1 MPASRIANDGRARG
15 VFEPEREAASDAPGG
30 PITQLGIARAGVG
43 YARGMLLVIDVGN
56 SHVTVGRAESG
67 ALVSSRRAATRPSAT
82 TDELEILLE
91 DLLGLDGSGLAGIVA
106 VAVASSVPALEE
118 AFAAIAKRRGI
129 PCAIAG
135 AGTIPMAIDVERPGE
150 VGPDRLV
157 NAYAAVH
164 LLGAPAVVVDCGTA
178 TTFDAVDARGAFV
191 GGAIAPGLQLGLEAL
206 ATRTAR
212 LPLID
217 LRAPDVTLGRDTASA
232 IRVGA
237 VLGHQTMIEGIL
249 GRMRRDLA
257 ADAGIAPHQVR
268 AILTGGLSRLP
279 WARAIEGLDGIDPD
293 LTLKG
298 LIHFHRAVTGDE
310 GGA

>member
-1 MPASRIANDGRARG
+1 
-15 VFEPEREAASDAPGG
+15 
-30 PITQLGIARAGVG
+30 
-43 YARGMLLVIDVGN
+43 MLLVIDVGN

-67 ALVSSRRAATRPSAT
+67 ALVSSRRAATRPGAT
-82 TDELEILLE
+82 TDELEILL
-91 DLLGLDGSGLAGIVA
+91 DGLLGLDGGGLAGIAA

-118 AFAAIAKRRGI
+118 AFAAIAERRGI

-135 AGTIPMAIDVERPGE
+135 AGTIPMTIDVERPGE
-150 VGPDRLV
+150 VGPDRLI

-164 LLGAPAVVVDCGTA
+164 LLGTPAVVVDCGT
-178 TTFDAVDARGAFV
+178 FV

>member
-1 MPASRIANDGRARG
+1 
-15 VFEPEREAASDAPGG
+15 
-30 PITQLGIARAGVG
+30 
-43 YARGMLLVIDVGN
+43 MLLVIDAGN
-56 SHVTVGRAESG
+56 SHVTVGRAEGG
-67 ALVSSRRAATRPSAT
+67 ALVSSRRAATRPGAT

-91 DLLGLDGSGLAGIVA
+91 DLLGLDASSLAAIAA

-118 AFAAIAKRRGI
+118 VFAAIAERRGI
-129 PCAIAG
+129 RYAIAA
-135 AGTIPMAIDVERPGE
+135 AGTIPMVIDVERPAE

-164 LLGAPAVVVDCGTA
+164 LLGTPAVVVDCGTA

-206 ATRTAR
+206 AARTAR
-212 LPLID
+212 LPLVE
-217 LRAPDVTLGRDTASA
+217 LRVPDVTLGRDTASA
-232 IRVGA
+232 IRGGA
-237 VLGHQTMIEGIL
+237 VLGHRMMIEGLL
-249 GRMRRDLA
+249 GRMRRELA

-298 LIHFHRAVTGDE
+298 LVHFHRTVAGEE

>member
-1 MPASRIANDGRARG
+1 
-15 VFEPEREAASDAPGG
+15 
-30 PITQLGIARAGVG
+30 
-43 YARGMLLVIDVGN
+43 MLLVIDAGN
-56 SHVTVGRAESG
+56 SHVTVGRAEGG
-67 ALVSSRRAATRPSAT
+67 ALVSSRRAATRPGAT

-91 DLLGLDGSGLAGIVA
+91 DLLGLDGSSLAAIAA

-118 AFAAIAKRRGI
+118 AFAAIAERRGI
-129 PCAIAG
+129 RCAIAA
-135 AGTIPMAIDVERPGE
+135 AGTIPMVIDVERPAE

-164 LLGAPAVVVDCGTA
+164 LLGTPAVVVDCGTA
-178 TTFDAVDARGAFV
+178 TTFDAVDAGGAFV

-206 ATRTAR
+206 AARTAR
-212 LPLID
+212 LPLVE
-217 LRAPDVTLGRDTASA
+217 LRAPDATLGRDTASA

-249 GRMRRDLA
+249 GRMRRELA

-298 LIHFHRAVTGDE
+298 LVHFHRAVAGEE